1 MSENDQNQMQ
11 PAARSKALT
20 ALQLQQRISKN
31 HGQLEATPLELI
43 VDKNHGLQVVSGT
56 EERGAVAGLQT
67 LPVEY
72 LPSEESGL
80 QLRMGA
86 EEKEAALNSD
96 VGQRRKSR
104 KPLAICITVATL
116 HILISIITVAIVLA
130 QQQ

>member
-1 MSENDQNQMQ
+1 MSEDDQNQIQ
-11 PAARSKALT
+11 PAAKSKALT
-20 ALQLQQRISKN
+20 ALQLQRMTSKN

-67 LPVEY
+67 LPAEY
-72 LPSEESGL
+72 LPLGESGL

-96 VGQRRKSR
+96 PGQRRKSR
-104 KPLAICITVATL
+104 KPLAICIAVAAL
-116 HILISIITVAIVLA
+116 HILITIITVAIVLA
-130 QQQ
+130 QRS